1 MKMLKRMFQL
11 TDKGTAGIVKASIA
25 SFFSYCSL
33 MIPMI
38 LLMFFIQNVIE
49 GKENEKNNG
58 KNQYLESIF
67 GTDNLFFNLQCLAG
81 HV

>member
-38 LLMFFIQNVIE
+38 LLMFFVQNVIE
-49 GKENEKNNG
+49 G
-58 KNQYLESIF
+58 
-67 GTDNLFFNLQCLAG
+67 
-81 HV
+81 

>member
-1 MKMLKRMFQL
+1 MKLLKRMFQL

-38 LLMFFIQNVIE
+38 LLMFFIQNTI
-49 GKENEKNNG
+49 NG
-58 KNQYLESIF
+58 KVNSIK
-67 GTDNLFFNLQCLAG
+67 FFVIGIFVMVYPYVN
-81 HV
+81 

>member
-38 LLMFFIQNVIE
+38 LLMLS
-49 GKENEKNNG
+49 KERKIV
-58 KNQYLESIF
+58 LPS
-67 GTDNLFFNLQCLAG
+67 L
-81 HV
+81 

>member
-58 KNQYLESIF
+58 KNQYPELCY
-67 GTDNLFFNLQCLAG
+67 L
-81 HV
+81 

>member
-38 LLMFFIQNVIE
+38 LLMFFVQNVIE
-49 GKENEKNNG
+49 GKKNNI
-58 KNQYLESIF
+58 S
-67 GTDNLFFNLQCLAG
+67 FFVIVILAM
-81 HV
+81 VFIMYIIM